1 MIRAIAFDWGGVFTE
16 GTFDSSAVVNL
27 AQAGDMPVAELEA
40 AYYETMEPFEEGAF
54 DLAGL
59 QQRLAEKTGL
69 TMDVDRFETTFLGS
83 VKERAAMYDVL
94 KAIPDTYKVG
104 MLSNNVPVLCD
115 TVRDDPRM
123 ARIEAF
129 VFSNEIQVR
138 KPDDRAFQALVD
150 ALGLPAD
157 EIVFIDDAERNVVA
171 ARAFGLK
178 VIHLTDMHAF
188 TEQWMQLLPDL
199 PLPSQLL
206 S

>member
-1 MIRAIAFDWGGVFTE
+1 
-16 GTFDSSAVVNL
+16 
-27 AQAGDMPVAELEA
+27 
-40 AYYETMEPFEEGAF
+40 
-54 DLAGL
+54 
-59 QQRLAEKTGL
+59 
-69 TMDVDRFETTFLGS
+69 
-83 VKERAAMYDVL
+83 
-94 KAIPDTYKVG
+94 
-104 MLSNNVPVLCD
+104 
-115 TVRDDPRM
+115 M

-178 VIHLTDMHAF
+178 VIHLTDMRAF
-188 TEQWMQLLPDL
+188 TEQWNDLLPDL
-199 PLPSQLL
+199 PLPSHLL